1 MAQQVP
7 RNTGLPGTG
16 EPASPIDCSM
26 QISGIRRTRKKTSPS
41 ESCEERIAEAGER

>member
-7 RNTGLPGTG
+7 SHAGLPGTG

-26 QISGIRRTRKKTSPS
+26 LISGIRRTGEKTSLS
-41 ESCEERIAEAGER
+41 ESCEE